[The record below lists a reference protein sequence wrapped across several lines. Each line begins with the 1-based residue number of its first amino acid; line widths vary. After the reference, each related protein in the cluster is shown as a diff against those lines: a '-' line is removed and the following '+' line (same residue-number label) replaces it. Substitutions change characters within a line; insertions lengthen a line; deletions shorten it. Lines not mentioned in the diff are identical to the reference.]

1 MSIIPNALRTSSTLD
16 DPTVTTV
23 RSLDL
28 HASSSSSWSQ
38 QLLDASVRI
47 IQGHVK
53 EEQDYVIGRR
63 KR

>member
-1 MSIIPNALRTSSTLD
+1 MQRELPARSTLD

-28 HASSSSSWSQ
+28 HASSSSWSQ